1 LTDFRSR
8 TLFVIRHGE
17 CEHNAAR
24 IAAGHGDTPLTP
36 RGRAQAARSGKTIAE
51 LADTLAP
58 LDFVASPLHRAC
70 VTMELLRE
78 SAGIHPTQYRTDRR
92 LMEGDLG
99 ELTLTPVTD
108 LIRREGEVEDPW
120 NHRPGGGESYA
131 MIHER
136 VAKFLQTL
144 QRDAVLVTHMLPA
157 LMIRAHYLGLTPQ
170 QTIGYQMGNAAI
182 LRLTA
187 GSEAYFGD

>member
-1 LTDFRSR
+1 MSDFRSR

-24 IAAGHGDTPLTP
+24 IAAGHGDTPLTA
-36 RGRAQAARSGKTIAE
+36 RGRAQAVRAGKTLAE
-51 LADTLAP
+51 LATPLEA

-70 VTMELLRE
+70 VTMELIRE
-78 SAGIHPTQYRTDRR
+78 AASTHPTRYRTDRR

-99 ELTLTPVTD
+99 DLTMTDVTG
-108 LIRREGEVEDPW
+108 LERRESELSDAW

-136 VAKFLQTL
+136 VGRFLATL
-144 QRDAVLVTHMLPA
+144 EQDAVIVTHMLPV
-157 LMIRAHYLGLTPQ
+157 LMVRSHYLDLTPQ
-170 QTIGYQMGNAAI
+170 QTIGYRMGNAAI

-187 GSEAYFGD
+187 GTEAYFGD